1 MKLWTVQPYCVYE
14 VIQKEGVY
22 KCDSSKSE
30 FIQEWGGF
38 KEAYDWICKQM
49 KKRIGNPPKG
59 VEYPVWAWYLYE
71 GKNKRPDMRHRD
83 VRVNEK
89 SVLLEVEIP
98 DNEVLLTDEEFWHS
112 VLNDNIYYKAN
123 NMKDISDEQW
133 WIEAEKEDK
142 YFNSLSP
149 KEKTIYKEK
158 SWENIICLSN
168 VDTPYVQA
176 TFWELKASQIKKVWI
191 LRK

>member
-49 KKRIGNPPKG
+49 KKRIGNSPKG

-98 DNEVLLTDEEFWHS
+98 DSEVLLTDEEFWHS

-158 SWENIICLSN
+158 SWENIICVPD

>member
-1 MKLWTVQPYCVYE
+1 MKLWTVQPYCIYE
-14 VIQKEGVY
+14 LIQKEGVY

-30 FIQEWGGF
+30 FIQEWDGF

-49 KKRIGNPPKG
+49 KKTIGNPPRG
-59 VEYPVWAWYLYE
+59 VKYPVWAWYLYE

-112 VLNDNIYYKAN
+112 ILNDNIYYKAN

-149 KEKTIYKEK
+149 KEKKIYKEK
-158 SWENIICLSN
+158 SWENIICIPD
-168 VDTPYVQA
+168 VDTSYVQA

>member
-14 VIQKEGVY
+14 LIQKEGVY
-22 KCDSSKSE
+22 RCKPQKSE

-38 KEAYDWICKQM
+38 ANAYDWISRQM

-89 SVLLEVEIP
+89 SVLLEVEIS
-98 DNEVLLTDEEFWHS
+98 DNDVLLTNEEYWYT
-112 VLNDNIYYKAN
+112 VLNDHLYYKADN
-123 NMKDISDEQW
+123 IIGISNEQW
-133 WIEAEKEDK
+133 EIEVEKEEK

-158 SWENIICLSN
+158 SWENIICLPN
-168 VDTPYVQA
+168 DNFPYVQG
-176 TFWELKASQIKKVWI
+176 TFWELKVSQIKKVWI
-191 LRK
+191 LKK

>member
-38 KEAYDWICKQM
+38 KEAYDWIYKQM